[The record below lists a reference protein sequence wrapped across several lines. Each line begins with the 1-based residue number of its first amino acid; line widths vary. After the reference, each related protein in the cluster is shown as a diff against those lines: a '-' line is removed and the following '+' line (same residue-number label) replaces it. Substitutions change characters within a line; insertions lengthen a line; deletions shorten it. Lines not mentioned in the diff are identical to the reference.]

1 MNRLGCAL
9 CIATL
14 VACRPRAEE
23 GASDK
28 SVPTH
33 PPTSATAPPPS
44 SAAPLDP
51 PGTYLGRTLAPTMS
65 HEAASWLTRSERE
78 DEENTSR
85 MMSELKLEP
94 GDVACDLGAGNGY
107 HTLMMA
113 KAVAPNGR
121 AIAIDIQPE
130 MLELL
135 RKRAKEAAVA
145 NVETI
150 LGDEADPKL
159 PAGTCD
165 LILLVDVYHE
175 LSDPAAMLRHM
186 RRALKKDG
194 VIALV
199 EFRAEDPKV
208 PIKELHKMTKKQILR
223 EYGANQ
229 LRLVRE
235 FDELPWQHLMFFAP
249 EP

>member
-1 MNRLGCAL
+1 M
-9 CIATL
+9 
-14 VACRPRAEE
+14 
-23 GASDK
+23 
-28 SVPTH
+28 
-33 PPTSATAPPPS
+33 
-44 SAAPLDP
+44 
-51 PGTYLGRTLAPTMS
+51 GRRLAPTMS

-78 DEENTSR
+78 QEENTSR
-85 MMSELKLEP
+85 MMAELKLEP

-113 KAVAPNGR
+113 KTVAPGGR
-121 AIAIDIQPE
+121 VIAIDIQPE

-135 RKRAKEAAVA
+135 EARAKEAKVS

-150 LGDEADPKL
+150 LGGEADPKL
-159 PAGTCD
+159 PPNTCD

-175 LSDPAAMLRHM
+175 LSDPAAMLDHM
-186 RRALKKDG
+186 KRALEPGG

-208 PIKELHKMTKKQILR
+208 PIKEEHKMSKKQILL
-223 EYGANQ
+223 EYEANG

-235 FDELPWQHLMFFAP
+235 FDDLPWQHLMFFAP
-249 EP
+249 KGAPGDGG